1 MRVTQNATANTNR
14 YFTGKSPRILDFD
27 GGYDCSPEATSYL
40 WAEYI
45 GKKTGVPVWEISD
58 PLIWIT

>member
-45 GKKTGVPVWEISD
+45 GKKTGVPV
-58 PLIWIT
+58 